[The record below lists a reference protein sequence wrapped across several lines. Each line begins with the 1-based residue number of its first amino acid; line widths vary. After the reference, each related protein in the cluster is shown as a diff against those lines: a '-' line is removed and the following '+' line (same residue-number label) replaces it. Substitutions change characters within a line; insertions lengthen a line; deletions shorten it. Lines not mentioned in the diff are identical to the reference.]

1 MISHPNSKTWTRT
14 LLALFLIKK
23 NNGAIAILHF
33 VSAVFDKFFT
43 RKITAL
49 LLYCTLLALFLIYS
63 LQEK

>member
-1 MISHPNSKTWTRT
+1 MT
-14 LLALFLIKK
+14 LLAEEIGLTLLQ
-23 NNGAIAILHF
+23 NLDPHL

-49 LLYCTLLALFLIYS
+49 LLYCTLLALFLINS